1 MHALD
6 SRNQQAVVLKRGE
19 KETLM
24 HDPGIRLQA
33 GERLLFCGER
43 QARNLQSMGHCNF
56 NVLSYLLTGQD
67 APGGKVWRWL
77 ERLAKKPEA
86 GNPARNRT

>member
-24 HDPGIRLQA
+24 PDPGTRLQA
-33 GERLLFCGER
+33 GERLFFCGER
-43 QARNLQSMGHCNF
+43 QARTLQSGLLQFQRAELSAHRAGH
-56 NVLSYLLTGQD
+56 
-67 APGGKVWRWL
+67 PWRQGL
-77 ERLAKKPEA
+77 EID
-86 GNPARNRT
+86 GTAR